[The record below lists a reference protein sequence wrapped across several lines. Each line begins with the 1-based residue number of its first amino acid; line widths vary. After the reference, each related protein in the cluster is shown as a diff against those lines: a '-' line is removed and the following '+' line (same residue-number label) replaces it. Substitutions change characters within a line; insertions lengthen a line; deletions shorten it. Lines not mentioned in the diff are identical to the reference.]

1 MRQHILELLHKAHL
15 GIEKNEARAQATVIG
30 QEYLETLRCKEF
42 QEYKES
48 FIAHPMPN
56 TPWANIG
63 SDIHEYSGKLFVVA
77 IAYFSKFVAFSEITD
92 KTTETVILFLK
103 QLFACH
109 GLPIETIAENNLF
122 CSKKKQKKKTFC
134 SQYNCILTTSS
145 PCCTQSNSMSEFT
158 VRVMKRILKKY
169 NDPYI
174 SLLEYLNTPL
184 T

>member
-1 MRQHILELLHKAHL
+1 M
-15 GIEKNEARAQATVIG
+15 
-30 QEYLETLRCKEF
+30 
-42 QEYKES
+42 
-48 FIAHPMPN
+48 
-56 TPWANIG
+56 
-63 SDIHEYSGKLFVVA
+63 KLM
-77 IAYFSKFVAFSEITD
+77 ED

-103 QLFACH
+103 QIFAC
-109 GLPIETIAENNLF
+109 LELSIETIAENNLF
-122 CSKKKQKKKTFC
+122 SSKKQKKRTFC

-145 PCCTQSNSMSEFT
+145 PCCTQSNSMSELA

>member
-1 MRQHILELLHKAHL
+1 MKRLKQEPKRQF
-15 GIEKNEARAQATVIG
+15 IG
-30 QEYLETLRCKEF
+30 QEYLETLRCKEC

-48 FIAHPMPN
+48 FIGQPMPD

-63 SDIHEYSGKLFVVA
+63 SDIHEYSGKLFIVA
-77 IAYFSKFVAFSEITD
+77 IACFSKFIAFSKIID

-103 QLFACH
+103 QIFAC
-109 GLPIETIAENNLF
+109 LELSIETIAENNLF
-122 CSKKKQKKKTFC
+122 SSKKQKKKTFC

-145 PCCTQSNSMSEFT
+145 PCCTQSNSMSELA

>member
-1 MRQHILELLHKAHL
+1 MKRLKQEPKRQF
-15 GIEKNEARAQATVIG
+15 IG
-30 QEYLETLRCKEF
+30 QEYLETLRCKKC

-48 FIAHPMPN
+48 FIGQPMPD

-63 SDIHEYSGKLFVVA
+63 SDIHEYSGKLFIVA
-77 IAYFSKFVAFSEITD
+77 IACFSKFIAFSKIID

-103 QLFACH
+103 QIFAC
-109 GLPIETIAENNLF
+109 LELSIEKLLKITYLAPKN
-122 CSKKKQKKKTFC
+122 KKKRTFC

-145 PCCTQSNSMSEFT
+145 PCCTQSNSMSELA